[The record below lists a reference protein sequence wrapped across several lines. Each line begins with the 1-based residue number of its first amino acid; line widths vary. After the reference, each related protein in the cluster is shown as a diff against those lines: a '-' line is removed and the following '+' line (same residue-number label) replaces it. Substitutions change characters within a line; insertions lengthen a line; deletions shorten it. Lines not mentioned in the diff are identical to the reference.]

1 MAITAEQEKQ
11 KISFPEIVDDLPEE
25 GASVAVALPEEG
37 AEMTADLP
45 EEGAAMAAA
54 PEEDDSFSID
64 VDIDDMVWE
73 VESESESKSESDS
86 SEQDEVI
93 NTDAEEYY
101 PEDQDYYEGGRIRYS
116 RKMNKHLFAW
126 LFSFM
131 LGIYGVDRFVRGQT
145 VLGVLKLATFG
156 GFGFWYLADALIA
169 FHKAYASENS
179 MYEDLYFDEYGRYI
193 F

>member
-11 KISFPEIVDDLPEE
+11 KITFPEIIDDLPEE
-25 GASVAVALPEEG
+25 GSSVAVALPEEG
-37 AEMTADLP
+37 AAL
-45 EEGAAMAAA
+45 AAA
-54 PEEDDSFSID
+54 PEEASSTAASQAEEDGFSID

-73 VESESESKSESDS
+73 VESGSESETPEQEGMSDT
-86 SEQDEVI
+86 E
-93 NTDAEEYY
+93 TEEYY
-101 PEDQDYYEGGRIRYS
+101 PDQQDYYDGGRIRYS

-126 LFSFM
+126 VFSFL
-131 LGIYGVDRFVRGQT
+131 LGIYGMDRFVRGQP

-169 FHKAYASENS
+169 LHKAYASENS
-179 MYEDLYFDEYGRYI
+179 AYEDLYFDEYGRYI